1 MERESLEMD
10 VVFVGAGP
18 ANLSGALHLA
28 GLVSD
33 HNDGVAN
40 GKREGQPLGD
50 IQIAV
55 IEKGAAVGAH
65 ILSGA
70 VMDPRGLAE
79 LIPDFVER
87 GAPLETPVNED
98 HFLYL
103 TNKHAIRAP
112 ITPPPL
118 KNHGYYIVSLNRLTA
133 WLGEQCE
140 EAGVNIFPE
149 FPGAEMLYDERDRVL
164 GVRTGD
170 KGIDAEGKPKANFE
184 PGVDLFAKV
193 TVLGEGVRGSLTKKL
208 IQRLGLDQG
217 REPQIYSL
225 GVKELWELPDDRYPT
240 GRVTHTLGFPSDQWT
255 YGGGWIYGMQ
265 NRILNLGYVTGLDY
279 RDPLIDPHAEFQ
291 RYKTHPYVARLL
303 SGGKMIRYGAKAI
316 ATGGLHAV
324 PQLYADGVLLTGDSA
339 GFLNGARLKG
349 IHTAIKSGMLA
360 AETIFEALV
369 SNDFSASKLK
379 SYDQRVKE
387 SWITP
392 ELRRYRN
399 FHAGFR
405 HGRWLGMVNAGL
417 QYITGGRAWGLF
429 DRDHQEAGHEAV
441 QKLSG
446 YGYHGDDPAQRYKDL
461 RFDGTLTFNKVTDV
475 YHAAVAHDEDQPAH
489 LHVLDKNICATRC
502 AEEYGNPCQRFCPA
516 AVYEMIEVSEPSAD
530 RGLRAGGPREVV
542 DAGGQSPRRQLQINF
557 SNCVHCKTCDIMDPY
572 QIINWVTPEG
582 GGKRQDAGRCLFFG
596 GLLAVL
602 GLEVEGDCAA
612 DDFFE
617 RDARRLVFDGVD
629 VYARTRAAL
638 KLLAALRGQNNQA
651 VF

>member
-28 GLVSD
+28 RLVSD
-33 HNDGVAN
+33 HNHGVAN
-40 GKREGQPLGD
+40 GKREGKSLGD

-55 IEKGAAVGAH
+55 IEKGATVGAH

-79 LIPDFVER
+79 LIPDFVEQ
-87 GAPLETPVNED
+87 GAPLETPVKED

-103 TNKHAIRAP
+103 TRKHAIRAP

-140 EAGVNIFPE
+140 QSGVNIFPE
-149 FPGAEMLYDERDRVL
+149 FPGAEMLYDESDRVL

-170 KGIDAEGKPKANFE
+170 KGIDAEGKRKPNFE
-184 PGVDLFAKV
+184 PGVDLLAKV

-217 REPQIYSL
+217 CEPQIYSL

-265 NRILNLGYVTGLDY
+265 NRIVNLGYVTGLDY

-291 RYKTHPYVARLL
+291 RFKTHPFVAKLL
-303 SGGKMIRYGAKAI
+303 DGGKMIRYGAKAI

-324 PQLYADGVLLTGDSA
+324 PQLYADGVLLVGDSA

-360 AETIFEALV
+360 AETIFDALV
-369 SNDFSASKLK
+369 SNDFSAGKLQ
-379 SYDQRVKE
+379 SYEQRVKK

-417 QYITGGRAWGLF
+417 QYITGGRAWGIF

-441 QKLSG
+441 QKLAA
-446 YGYHGDDPAQRYKDL
+446 YGYHGGGSAQRYKDL
-461 RFDGTLTFNKVTDV
+461 RFDGALTFNKVTDV

-516 AVYEMIEVSEPSAD
+516 AVYEMVD
-530 RGLRAGGPREVV
+530 DGRGT
-542 DAGGQSPRRQLQINF
+542 RRLQINF

-582 GGKRQDAGRCLFFG
+582 GGGPDYKGM
-596 GLLAVL
+596 
-602 GLEVEGDCAA
+602 
-612 DDFFE
+612 
-617 RDARRLVFDGVD
+617 
-629 VYARTRAAL
+629 
-638 KLLAALRGQNNQA
+638 
-651 VF
+651 